1 MADGHIVY
9 QGSALQSPAHFGM
22 LKNGSKKYQNPCDFF
37 MRELAI
43 NYPKTEEDQLKIEKY
58 VALYKEKLEIRIQD
72 EIQETMVDSIDVN
85 FVKEEQAG
93 FALQFKQLAHRYFL
107 YLWREPK
114 AMKGKVAQGIFN
126 GFIMLSLY

>member
-1 MADGHIVY
+1 
-9 QGSALQSPAHFGM
+9 M
-22 LKNGSKKYQNPCDFF
+22 LKKGSKKYQNPCDFF

-93 FALQFKQLAHRYFL
+93 FAL
-107 YLWREPK
+107 
-114 AMKGKVAQGIFN
+114 
-126 GFIMLSLY
+126 